1 VAFEAGLPG
10 RGEEGKGMQ
19 TLWHSLEVSRRN
31 GVCFPRLGTVEAASD
46 GSHEKHDVDRLG
58 RLVLYRLC
66 NIVILMRQTNRPA
79 KALVC

>member
-1 VAFEAGLPG
+1 
-10 RGEEGKGMQ
+10 
-19 TLWHSLEVSRRN
+19 
-31 GVCFPRLGTVEAASD
+31 
-46 GSHEKHDVDRLG
+46 VDRLG